1 MRFSSIHDT
10 YTFWFIL
17 NILYIILWYD
27 YGRCPNFKEI
37 VNVILHDLCT
47 NDILGLPLPIPS
59 RPRQI
64 FIDDVW
70 LWCNFAR
77 RMLGGGGPLYKCPSS
92 LFMWCILYIT
102 HYLTPLLLIPS
113 LYLQWSTTKTFS
125 KFWPKIKEEDEDL
138 FSCASSFT
146 SFAPVQLVWAPVPF
160 VEELRF
166 IQIRFSGYA

>member
-102 HYLTPLLLIPS
+102 HYLTPLLLIPF
-113 LYLQWSTTKTFS
+113 LYLLICPLRKPFQNSGQRLKRRMRIYS
-125 KFWPKIKEEDEDL
+125 
-138 FSCASSFT
+138 
-146 SFAPVQLVWAPVPF
+146 LVRAHLHP
-160 VEELRF
+160 LHL
-166 IQIRFSGYA
+166 YN